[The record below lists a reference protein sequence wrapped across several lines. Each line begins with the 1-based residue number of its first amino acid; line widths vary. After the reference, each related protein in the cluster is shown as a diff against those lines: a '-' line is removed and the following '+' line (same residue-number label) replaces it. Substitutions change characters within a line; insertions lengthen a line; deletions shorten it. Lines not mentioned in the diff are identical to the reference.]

1 MIRLLPVVALTFFI
15 ALPATAQ
22 TNDAQ
27 SFVDSVFGRF
37 GVNTPQPDGTYLG
50 QLTDNPYLPDSITNP
65 YGPYGSRYAPN
76 SVNNPYGRYG
86 SRFSPNSANNP
97 YATNPPKLYAPN
109 GKYLGNLSKNR
120 FDPDSIA
127 NPFGRYGNRFSPD
140 SVNNPYGRYGS
151 PYTLTPPSIYSGDSR

>member
-22 TNDAQ
+22 TNDSQ

-37 GVNTPQPDGTYLG
+37 GVNTPKPEGTYLG
-50 QLTDNPYLPDSITNP
+50 RLTDNPYLPDSITNP

-86 SRFSPNSANNP
+86 SRLSRNSANKP
-97 YATNPPKLYAPN
+97 CATTPAKLSAHK
-109 GKYLGNLSKNR
+109 G
-120 FDPDSIA
+120 
-127 NPFGRYGNRFSPD
+127 
-140 SVNNPYGRYGS
+140 
-151 PYTLTPPSIYSGDSR
+151 

>member
-22 TNDAQ
+22 TNDSQ

-50 QLTDNPYLPDSITNP
+50 QRTDNPYLPDSITNP
-65 YGPYGSRYAPN
+65 YGSYGSRYAPN

-109 GKYLGNLSKNR
+109 GKYLGTLSKNR